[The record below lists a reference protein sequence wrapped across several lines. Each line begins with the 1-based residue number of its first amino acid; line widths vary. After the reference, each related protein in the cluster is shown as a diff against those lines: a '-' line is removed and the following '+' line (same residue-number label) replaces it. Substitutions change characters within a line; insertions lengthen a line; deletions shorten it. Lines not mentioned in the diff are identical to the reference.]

1 MSVNQSGGYGLLV
14 ADLDLLVARMRP
26 YATSIFG
33 AMSARAAETGA
44 VNLGQG
50 FPDVDGPD
58 ELKRI
63 AMAAIADGSG
73 NQYPPAHGMP
83 VLRKAIATHQGIHYG
98 LNIDPHRG
106 VVVTTGASEALAAA
120 MLALVS
126 SGDEVIVF
134 EPYFDL
140 YAAIIALAGATRVC
154 VPLTVPRASGASFRL
169 DSDQLRTAITPR
181 TKAIIVNSPHN
192 PTGMVLTA
200 YELRQIADVALEF
213 DLIVISDEAYEH
225 LVYPAAV
232 HTPIAALAGM
242 FDRTITVG
250 SGGKSFSFTGWKVGW
265 ASGPPRLIEPT
276 RVVRQ
281 HLSYVSGG
289 PFQAAIAAGLEFPA
303 DYFTQFAATLQRRRD
318 LLSRGLSELGFS
330 TFQTDGTYFV
340 TSDLGPIANGDGRAA
355 CNELIEH
362 AGVAAIPLQALC
374 DDEQTYGGF
383 IRWTFCKQDAVLA
396 EGLDRL
402 SRFVANRQG
411 TTRASQ

>member
-1 MSVNQSGGYGLLV
+1 
-14 ADLDLLVARMRP
+14 
-26 YATSIFG
+26 
-33 AMSARAAETGA
+33 MSARATATGA

-58 ELKRI
+58 ELKQI

-83 VLRKAIATHQGIHYG
+83 VLREAIARHQGTHYG
-98 LNIDPHRG
+98 LDVDAHVG

-154 VPLTVPRASGASFRL
+154 VPLTVPHDADASFRL
-169 DSDQLRTAITPR
+169 DPDRLRDAITPR

-200 YELRQIADVALEF
+200 SELRQIADVALEF
-213 DLIVISDEAYEH
+213 DVIVVSDEAYEH
-225 LVYPAAV
+225 LFYPPAV
-232 HTPIAALAGM
+232 HTPIACLAGM
-242 FDRTITVG
+242 FERTVTVG

-265 ASGPPRLIEPT
+265 ASGPPQLIEPI

-289 PFQAAIAAGLEFPA
+289 PFQAAIAAGLDFTCE
-303 DYFTQFAATLQRRRD
+303 YFIEFAASLRRRRD
-318 LLSRGLSELGFS
+318 LLAGGLSDLGFR
-330 TFQTDGTYFV
+330 TFRTDGTYFV
-340 TSDLGPIANGDGRAA
+340 TSDIGPLTSGDGRTA
-355 CNELIEH
+355 CNELIDQ
-362 AGVAAIPLQALC
+362 AGVAAIPLQALS
-374 DDEQTYGGF
+374 DDEQTYGNF
-383 IRWTFCKQDAVLA
+383 IRWTFCKQDDVLE
-396 EGLDRL
+396 EGLARL
-402 SRFVANRQG
+402 RRFLTQG
-411 TTRASQ
+411 